1 VVAEESDNEPVLTD
15 EEIEALVEHAQEGG
29 FDDGEFRIH
38 DFSAGESL
46 TLSKWSELEGLHRN
60 HAEALG
66 KALSAAFD
74 LEISVEAQASS
85 YAIARDLLIGFPQR
99 ICLVSTHIGP
109 FEEESHLLISGET
122 LSFLVNQYFGGAS
135 VTPPKLTAKVTPSE
149 QRIGERVAREYLRTM
164 AEIWVDRLP
173 LQMND
178 LYVDV
183 TPDRFSLIPE
193 DIGFAVF
200 DFELSMGDV
209 HRSRTQLLIPFDS
222 LEGQSGALVPAKKVI
237 QEDPDAATWEPQL
250 RSTITDVSVEVCG
263 SIDAI
268 ETTIKSLL
276 AMKVGTTIP
285 IEEPD
290 AMALLLNGRAV
301 AHGRYGAHEGLK
313 AMQFTHFKERES

>member
-1 VVAEESDNEPVLTD
+1 MVEESDNEPVLTD

-60 HAEALG
+60 HAEALS
-66 KALSAAFD
+66 KALSVAFD
-74 LEISVEAQASS
+74 LDISVEAQASS
-85 YAIARDLLIGFPQR
+85 YAVARDLLIGFPQR
-99 ICLVSTHIGP
+99 MCLVSTPIGP

-122 LSFLVNQYFGGAS
+122 LSFLVNQYFGGGS

-149 QRIGERVAREYLRTM
+149 QRLGERVAREYLRTM

-173 LQMND
+173 LQMSD

-183 TPDRFSLIPE
+183 TPDRFSLIPA
-193 DIGFAVF
+193 DTGFAVF
-200 DFELSMGDV
+200 EFELSVGDV
-209 HRSRTQLLIPFDS
+209 HQSRTQLLIPFYS
-222 LEGQSGALVPAKKVI
+222 LEAKSEALMPAKKVV
-237 QEDPDAATWEPQL
+237 QEDPNATSWEPQL
-250 RSTITDVSVEVCG
+250 RSTITDVSVEVRG
-263 SIDAI
+263 SIAAI

-276 AMKVGTTIP
+276 AMKVGMTIP

-290 AMALLLNGRAV
+290 EMSLQLKGRAV
-301 AHGRYGAHEGLK
+301 AHGRYGTHEGLK

>member
-1 VVAEESDNEPVLTD
+1 VAEESDNEPVLTD

-290 AMALLLNGRAV
+290 AMALLLNGRGV

>member
-1 VVAEESDNEPVLTD
+1 MVEESDNEPVLTD

-60 HAEALG
+60 HAEALS
-66 KALSAAFD
+66 KALSVAFD
-74 LEISVEAQASS
+74 LDISVEAQAST
-85 YAIARDLLIGFPQR
+85 YVVARDLLIGFPQR
-99 ICLVSTHIGP
+99 MCLVSTPIGP

-122 LSFLVNQYFGGAS
+122 LSFLVNQYFGGGS
-135 VTPPKLTAKVTPSE
+135 VTPPKLIAKVTPSE
-149 QRIGERVAREYLRTM
+149 QRLGERVAREYLRTM

-173 LQMND
+173 LQMSD

-183 TPDRFSLIPE
+183 TPDRFSLIPA
-193 DIGFAVF
+193 DTGFAVF
-200 DFELSMGDV
+200 EFELSVGDA
-209 HRSRTQLLIPFDS
+209 HQSRTQLLIPFDS
-222 LEGQSGALVPAKKVI
+222 LEAKSEALMPAKKVV
-237 QEDPDAATWEPQL
+237 QEDPHAATWEPQL
-250 RSTITDVSVEVCG
+250 RSTITDVNVEVRG
-263 SIDAI
+263 SIEAI

-276 AMKVGTTIP
+276 AMRVGMTIP

-290 AMALLLNGRAV
+290 AMSLRLNGRAV

>member
-1 VVAEESDNEPVLTD
+1 MVEESDNEPVLTD

-60 HAEALG
+60 HAEALS
-66 KALSAAFD
+66 KALSVAFD
-74 LEISVEAQASS
+74 LDISVEAQASS
-85 YAIARDLLIGFPQR
+85 YAVARDLLIGFPQR
-99 ICLVSTHIGP
+99 MCLVSTPIGP
-109 FEEESHLLISGET
+109 FEEESHLLVSGET
-122 LSFLVNQYFGGAS
+122 LSFLVNQYFGGGS

-149 QRIGERVAREYLRTM
+149 QRLGERVAREYLRTM

-173 LQMND
+173 LQMSD
-178 LYVDV
+178 LYIDV
-183 TPDRFSLIPE
+183 TPDRFSLIPA
-193 DIGFAVF
+193 DTGFAVF
-200 DFELSMGDV
+200 EFELSVGDA
-209 HRSRTQLLIPFDS
+209 HQSRTQLLIPFDS
-222 LEGQSGALVPAKKVI
+222 LEAKSEALMPAKKVV

-250 RSTITDVSVEVCG
+250 RSTITDVSVEVRG

-276 AMKVGTTIP
+276 AMKVGMTIP

-290 AMALLLNGRAV
+290 AMSLRLNGRAV

>member
-1 VVAEESDNEPVLTD
+1 MVEESDNEPVLTD

-60 HAEALG
+60 HAEALS
-66 KALSAAFD
+66 KALSVAFD
-74 LEISVEAQASS
+74 LDISVEAQASS
-85 YAIARDLLIGFPQR
+85 YAVARDLLIGFPQR
-99 ICLVSTHIGP
+99 MCLVSTAIGP

-149 QRIGERVAREYLRTM
+149 QRLGERVAREYLRTM

-173 LQMND
+173 LQMSD

-183 TPDRFSLIPE
+183 TPDRFSLIPA
-193 DIGFAVF
+193 DTGFAVF
-200 DFELSMGDV
+200 EFELSVGDA
-209 HRSRTQLLIPFDS
+209 HQSRTQLLIPFDS
-222 LEGQSGALVPAKKVI
+222 LEAQSEALMPAKKVV

-250 RSTITDVSVEVCG
+250 RSTITDVSVEVRG

-276 AMKVGTTIP
+276 AMKVGMTIP

-290 AMALLLNGRAV
+290 AMSLRLNGRAV

>member
-1 VVAEESDNEPVLTD
+1 MVEESDNEPVLTD

-46 TLSKWSELEGLHRN
+46 TISKWSELEGLHRN

-74 LEISVEAQASS
+74 LEISIEAQPSS
-85 YAIARDLLIGFPQR
+85 YSIARDLLIGFPQR
-99 ICLVSTHIGP
+99 MCLVSTHIGP
-109 FEEESHLLISGET
+109 FEEESHLLISGDT
-122 LSFLVNQYFGGAS
+122 LSFLVNQYFGGSS

-149 QRIGERVAREYLRTM
+149 QRIGERVVREYLRTM

-173 LQMND
+173 LQMSD

-193 DIGFAVF
+193 DVGFGVF
-200 DFELSMGDV
+200 DFEMSFGEA
-209 HRSRTQLLIPFDS
+209 HRSRIQLLIPFDS
-222 LEGQSGALVPAKKVI
+222 LEAQSGALMPAKKVVP
-237 QEDPDAATWEPQL
+237 EDPEAGTWEPQL
-250 RSTITDVSVEVCG
+250 RSTITDVSVEVRG

-301 AHGRYGAHEGLK
+301 AHGRYGANEGLK

>member
-1 VVAEESDNEPVLTD
+1 MVEESDNEPVLTD

-66 KALSAAFD
+66 KALSSAFD
-74 LEISVEAQASS
+74 LEIGVEPRPSS
-85 YAIARDLLIGFPQR
+85 YAVARDLLIGFPQR
-99 ICLVSTHIGP
+99 MCLVSTQIGP
-109 FEEESHLLISGET
+109 FEAESHLLISGET
-122 LSFLVNQYFGGAS
+122 LSFLVNQYFGGGS

-149 QRIGERVAREYLRTM
+149 QRIGERVARDYLRTM
-164 AEIWVDRLP
+164 SEIWVDRLA
-173 LQMND
+173 LQMSD
-178 LYVDV
+178 LYIDV
-183 TPDRFSLIPE
+183 TPDRFALIPE
-193 DIGFAVF
+193 DEGFAVF
-200 DFELSMGDV
+200 DFELSIGDGHQSLV
-209 HRSRTQLLIPFDS
+209 QLLIPFDS
-222 LEGQSGALVPAKKVI
+222 LETQSSALVPTKKAVP
-237 QEDPDAATWEPQL
+237 EDPAAATWEPQL
-250 RSTITDVSVEVCG
+250 RSTITDVSVELSG

-276 AMKVGTTIP
+276 AMKVGVTIP
-285 IEEPD
+285 IQEPD

>member
-1 VVAEESDNEPVLTD
+1 MVEESDNEPVLTD

-60 HAEALG
+60 HAEALS
-66 KALSAAFD
+66 KALSVAFD
-74 LEISVEAQASS
+74 LDISVEAQASS
-85 YAIARDLLIGFPQR
+85 YAVARDLLIGFPQR
-99 ICLVSTHIGP
+99 MCLVSTPIGP

-122 LSFLVNQYFGGAS
+122 LSFLVNQYFGGGS
-135 VTPPKLTAKVTPSE
+135 VTPPKLTAKVMPSE
-149 QRIGERVAREYLRTM
+149 QRLGERVAREYLRTM

-173 LQMND
+173 LQMSD

-183 TPDRFSLIPE
+183 TPDRFSLIPA
-193 DIGFAVF
+193 DTGFAVF
-200 DFELSMGDV
+200 EFELSVGDL
-209 HRSRTQLLIPFDS
+209 HQSRTQLLIPFDS
-222 LEGQSGALVPAKKVI
+222 LEAKSEALMPAKKVV

-250 RSTITDVSVEVCG
+250 RSTITDVSVEVRG

-268 ETTIKSLL
+268 DTTIKSLL
-276 AMKVGTTIP
+276 AMKVGMTIP

-290 AMALLLNGRAV
+290 AMSLRLNGRAV

>member
-1 VVAEESDNEPVLTD
+1 MAEESDNEPVLTD

-149 QRIGERVAREYLRTM
+149 QRIGERFAREYLRTM

>member
-1 VVAEESDNEPVLTD
+1 VVEESDNEPVLTD

-74 LEISVEAQASS
+74 LDISVEAQASS
-85 YAIARDLLIGFPQR
+85 YAVARDLLIGFPQR
-99 ICLVSTHIGP
+99 MCLVSTSIGP

-122 LSFLVNQYFGGAS
+122 LSFFVNQYFGGGS
-135 VTPPKLTAKVTPSE
+135 VTPPKLTTKVTPSE
-149 QRIGERVAREYLRTM
+149 QRLGERVAREYVRTM

-173 LQMND
+173 LQMSD

-183 TPDRFSLIPE
+183 TPDRFSLIPG
-193 DIGFAVF
+193 DIGFVVF
-200 DFELSMGDV
+200 GFVLNVGDA
-209 HRSRTQLLIPFDS
+209 HQSLLQLLIPFDS
-222 LEGQSGALVPAKKVI
+222 LEAQSEALMPAKKVI
-237 QEDPDAATWEPQL
+237 QEDPAAATWEPQL
-250 RSTITDVSVEVCG
+250 RSTITDVSVEVRG
-263 SIDAI
+263 AIDTI
-268 ETTIKSLL
+268 DTTIKSLL

-285 IEEPD
+285 IKEPD

>member
-1 VVAEESDNEPVLTD
+1 MVEESDNEPVLTD

-60 HAEALG
+60 HAEALS
-66 KALSAAFD
+66 KALSVAFD
-74 LEISVEAQASS
+74 LDISVEAQASS
-85 YAIARDLLIGFPQR
+85 YAVARDLLIGFPQR
-99 ICLVSTHIGP
+99 MCLVSTPIGP

-122 LSFLVNQYFGGAS
+122 LSFLVNQYFGGGS

-149 QRIGERVAREYLRTM
+149 QRLGERVAREYLRTM

-173 LQMND
+173 LQMSD

-183 TPDRFSLIPE
+183 TPDRFSLIPA
-193 DIGFAVF
+193 DTGFAVF
-200 DFELSMGDV
+200 EFELSVGDI
-209 HRSRTQLLIPFDS
+209 HQSRTQLLIPFDS
-222 LEGQSGALVPAKKVI
+222 LEAKSEALMPAKKVV

-250 RSTITDVSVEVCG
+250 RSTITDVSVEVRG

-276 AMKVGTTIP
+276 AMKVGMTIP

-290 AMALLLNGRAV
+290 VMSLRLNGRAV

>member
-1 VVAEESDNEPVLTD
+1 VAEESDNEPVLTD

-301 AHGRYGAHEGLK
+301 AHGRYGAYEGLK

>member
-1 VVAEESDNEPVLTD
+1 MVEESDNDPVLTD

-60 HAEALG
+60 HAEALS

-74 LEISVEAQASS
+74 LDISVEAQASS
-85 YAIARDLLIGFPQR
+85 YAVARDLLNGFPQR
-99 ICLVSTHIGP
+99 MCLVSTPIGP

-122 LSFLVNQYFGGAS
+122 LSFLVNQYFGGGS

-149 QRIGERVAREYLRTM
+149 QRLGERVAREYLRTM

-173 LQMND
+173 LQMSD

-183 TPDRFSLIPE
+183 TPDRFSLIPA
-193 DIGFAVF
+193 DTGFAVF
-200 DFELSMGDV
+200 EFELSVGDA
-209 HRSRTQLLIPFDS
+209 HQSRTQLLIPFDS
-222 LEGQSGALVPAKKVI
+222 LEAKSEALMPAKKVV

-250 RSTITDVSVEVCG
+250 RSTITDVSVEVRG

-276 AMKVGTTIP
+276 AMKVGMTIP

-290 AMALLLNGRAV
+290 AMSLRLNGRAV

>member
-1 VVAEESDNEPVLTD
+1 MVEESDNEPVLTD

-66 KALSAAFD
+66 KALSVAFD
-74 LEISVEAQASS
+74 LDISVEVQASS
-85 YAIARDLLIGFPQR
+85 YAVARDLLIGFPQR
-99 ICLVSTHIGP
+99 MCLVSTPIGP
-109 FEEESHLLISGET
+109 FEDESHLLISGET
-122 LSFLVNQYFGGAS
+122 LSFLVNQYFGGGS

-149 QRIGERVAREYLRTM
+149 QRVGERVAREYLRTM

-173 LQMND
+173 LQMSD

-183 TPDRFSLIPE
+183 TPDRFSLIPG
-193 DIGFAVF
+193 DSGFAVF
-200 DFELSMGDV
+200 EFELCVGEV
-209 HRSRTQLLIPFDS
+209 HKSQTQLLIPFDS
-222 LEGQSGALVPAKKVI
+222 LEAQSEALMPAKKVI
-237 QEDPDAATWEPQL
+237 QEDPAAATWEPQL
-250 RSTITDVSVEVCG
+250 RSTITDVSVEVRG

-276 AMKVGTTIP
+276 AMKVGMTIP

-290 AMALLLNGRAV
+290 AMSLRLNGRAV

>member
-1 VVAEESDNEPVLTD
+1 MAEESDNEPVLTD

-46 TLSKWSELEGLHRN
+46 TLSKRSELERLHRN